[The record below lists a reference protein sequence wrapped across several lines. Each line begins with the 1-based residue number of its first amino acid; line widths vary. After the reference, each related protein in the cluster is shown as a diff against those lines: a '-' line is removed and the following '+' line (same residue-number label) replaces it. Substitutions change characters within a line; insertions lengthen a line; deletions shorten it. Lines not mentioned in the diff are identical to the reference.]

1 MASTINI
8 NGKRFSGNNVV
19 MTDNIIYIDGK
30 KIEDVDILEAKTVN
44 ITIEG
49 NLDNLEVDCCETIIV
64 KGDVNGDV
72 KTSQGSIEI
81 DGNVKGDV
89 KTSQGSIRC
98 GNVGG
103 NVKTSQGSIRHT

>member
-30 KIEDVDILEAKTVN
+30 
-44 ITIEG
+44 TIEG